1 MKISHYVYA
10 NINFVIIIHFFML
23 RKKHHTGIILDAL
36 TIPLCPKLHLHNVSN
51 SKFSLGITVFPK
63 EIEDG
68 YANFR
73 GGRGGVNKVHY
84 GLCENHELSVGIHT
98 TSPLAPGV
106 PGIPGFPSSP

>member
-23 RKKHHTGIILDAL
+23 KQKHHAGIILDAP
-36 TIPLCPKLHLHNVSN
+36 TIPLCPKLHLHNVSDP
-51 SKFSLGITVFPK
+51 KLFLGITVFPK

-73 GGRGGVNKVHY
+73 GGGGV
-84 GLCENHELSVGIHT
+84 
-98 TSPLAPGV
+98 
-106 PGIPGFPSSP
+106 